1 MRPIGAGKI
10 IGAEERSR
18 PSWVN
23 YVAAC
28 LTVIVAA
35 LIAEAWQ
42 WFLSSHD
49 LSLPFIIVLMLAG
62 DWFGLKPALVASVL
76 GFLVYNFF
84 LTTPRYDLSL
94 SLADLLPL
102 ATFLATALLAG
113 GMAGRLS
120 DRARSAADRLRWLTT
135 LFSASRD
142 LSAAANVSDVGRSL
156 VQHLKADGGVEAA
169 IWLLD
174 NGSRSLLA
182 TTTEHTGVETHKS
195 DPLSLSQLPKTAAPQ
210 FTSLST
216 ARGEVGLAAIW
227 PNKKRMSEAEQGW
240 LDALFQLGAIALDRA
255 GLAAEISEARLI
267 AEREGLR
274 TALLSSLSHDLRT
287 PIATILAS
295 ASSLA
300 EQDAKFD
307 SSTRAELLDAIQEQA
322 ERLNRYVSN
331 LLDMTR
337 LETGVLVVKRV
348 LVDPVEA
355 MAAAL
360 ERARRPLSSLR
371 VARQFN
377 AVGAMISVDPVLIEQ
392 ALVNVLENA
401 AGFSSPGSRILA
413 AVSVAC
419 DEVVMSIADDGPGIP
434 ANELPRIFDK
444 FFRGEADRQ
453 RSPGVGLGLSVVRGI
468 IEAFEGRVG
477 VESPV
482 ANGRGARFTI
492 RLPVHQAMEM
502 ME

>member
-1 MRPIGAGKI
+1 MTGRV

-18 PSWVN
+18 ASWIN

-28 LTVIVAA
+28 LTVVVAA

-62 DWFGLKPALVASVL
+62 DRFGLKPALVASIL
-76 GFLVYNFF
+76 AFFTYNFF

-94 SLADLLPL
+94 APADMLPL
-102 ATFLATALLAG
+102 ATFLATALFVG

-120 DRARSAADRLRWLTT
+120 DRARSADDRLRWLTT

-142 LSAAANVSDVGRSL
+142 LSAAANVSEVGRSL
-156 VQHLKADGGVEAA
+156 AQHLKADGGVEAS
-169 IWLLD
+169 IWVLD

-182 TTTEHTGVETHKS
+182 TTMEHAGVEGDNS
-195 DPLSLSQLPKTAAPQ
+195 DLSSLPHLAKCGAPQ
-210 FTSLST
+210 IISLST
-216 ARGEVGLAAIW
+216 ARGEVGSATIW
-227 PNKKRMSEAEQGW
+227 PNKKHMNEAEQGW

-307 SSTRAELLDAIQEQA
+307 QLTRADLLDAIQEQA

-337 LETGVLVVKRV
+337 LETGALVVKRV
-348 LVDPVEA
+348 LVDPAEA

-360 ERARRPLSSLR
+360 ERVRRLLTNLR
-371 VARQFN
+371 VSRQFS
-377 AVGAMISVDPVLIEQ
+377 AMGAMISVDPVLFEQ

-401 AGFSSPGSRILA
+401 AGFSSAGSRILA
-413 AVSVAC
+413 AVNISC
-419 DEVVMSIADDGPGIP
+419 DEVVMSIADEGPGI
-434 ANELPRIFDK
+434 AVDELPRIFDK
-444 FFRGEADRQ
+444 FFRGDADRR

-468 IEAFEGRVG
+468 IEAFDGQVG

-482 ANGRGARFTI
+482 ADGRGARFTI
-492 RLPVHQAMEM
+492 KLPIQQAMEM